1 MSIQAILQTGILSF
15 ALMLFSCN
23 KDEDNDSNGGGGVNL
38 PDVTV
43 TFVATGAAEQ
53 ELNYTNAENSSGDDN
68 ISALLDVEENELSIL
83 GVGQGDYMFIVKASS
98 GNVPTAGA
106 MTVLDGT
113 YVNNL
118 SDGPSQSFN
127 DLETGNLM
135 LTSVNFLYSTPVV
148 RYYTISGTFEMQLT
162 GDSGTVNITCT
173 FNGLVVTA
181 PQE

>member
-1 MSIQAILQTGILSF
+1 MSFRVLFLTVLLSTAF
-15 ALMLFSCN
+15 MLASCS
-23 KDEDNDSNGGGGVNL
+23 KDDDNDINDGGGVNL

-53 ELNYTNAENSSGDDN
+53 ELNYMNTENSSGDDN
-68 ISALLDVEENELSIL
+68 ISALLDADASELSIL

-106 MTVLDGT
+106 MVVLDGT

-127 DLETGNLM
+127 DLETGNLV

-148 RYYTISGTFEMQLT
+148 RYYSISGTFEMQLT